1 MILLDTNVLSEPMR
15 PAPDATV
22 LKWLDNQLV
31 AHLYI
36 SAVTKAEIELGLAIL
51 PDGKRKKA
59 LFCATNKMLEKFTG
73 RCLPFGE
80 EEASIYAQL
89 MAEARKHGKAVTVED
104 GQIAAIALLNNLVLA
119 TRNVKDF
126 AAIDGLEIINPFEL

>member
-1 MILLDTNVLSEPMR
+1 MAL
-15 PAPDATV
+15 
-22 LKWLDNQLV
+22 
-31 AHLYI
+31 
-36 SAVTKAEIELGLAIL
+36 L

-59 LFCATNKMLEKFTG
+59 LFGAANKMLEKFTG

-104 GQIAAIALLNNLVLA
+104 GQIAATALSNNLMLA